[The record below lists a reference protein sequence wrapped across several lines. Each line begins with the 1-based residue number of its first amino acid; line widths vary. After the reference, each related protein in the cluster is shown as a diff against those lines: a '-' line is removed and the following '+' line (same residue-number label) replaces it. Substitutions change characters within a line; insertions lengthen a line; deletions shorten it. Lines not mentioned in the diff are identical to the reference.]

1 MSCGTNIN
9 IIGSSSG
16 KHGKIIITG
25 SNDGLP
31 IFIDNDTGEEKP
43 FIFDATK
50 GNFYLDVSSGD
61 DNSKQ
66 AVVVERV
73 NKNGEVDENGKSLL
87 AKFYLQKPV
96 DDKQLRVEAYV
107 AAAPEAS
114 IEETE
119 EFRILKIG
127 IPTGAIVEEETTT
140 LNGDGISNIFHLP
153 VAFAPKSLKIWC
165 NGVAQAPELGYIV
178 TGANTFQTN
187 WIPSTEELLLI
198 RYIPNI

>member
-9 IIGSSSG
+9 IIGSGSR
-16 KHGKIIITG
+16 KHGKLIISGANNGTP
-25 SNDGLP
+25 L
-31 IFIDNDTGEEKP
+31 FIDNDTGEEKP

-50 GNFYLDVSSGD
+50 GNFYLDVSSGYS
-61 DNSKQ
+61 NSEQ
-66 AVVVERV
+66 AVVIERV
-73 NKNGEVDENGKSLL
+73 NKNGEVDNNGRSLL
-87 AKFYLQKPV
+87 AKFYLQKPL
-96 DDKQLRVEAYV
+96 QLRVEAYA

-127 IPTGAIVEEETTT
+127 IPSGVVVEEETTT

-165 NGVAQAPELGYIV
+165 NGVAQAPDIDYIV

>member
-9 IIGSSSG
+9 IIGSGSR
-16 KHGKIIITG
+16 KHGKLIISG
-25 SNDGLP
+25 ANNGLP
-31 IFIDNDTGEEKP
+31 IFVDNDTGEEKP

-50 GNFYLDVSSGD
+50 GNFYLDVSSGYS
-61 DNSKQ
+61 NSEQ
-66 AVVVERV
+66 AVVIERV
-73 NKNGEVDENGKSLL
+73 NKNGEVDNNGRSLL
-87 AKFYLQKPV
+87 AKFYLQKPL
-96 DDKQLRVEAYV
+96 QLRVEAYA

-127 IPTGAIVEEETTT
+127 IPSGVVVEEETTT

>member
-1 MSCGTNIN
+1 MSCGTNIS
-9 IIGSSSG
+9 ITGSSSG
-16 KHGKIIITG
+16 KHGKLIISGANNGTP
-25 SNDGLP
+25 L
-31 IFIDNDTGEEKP
+31 FIDNDTGEEKP

-66 AVVVERV
+66 AVVIERV
-73 NKNGEVDENGKSLL
+73 NKNGEVDENGRSLL
-87 AKFYLQKPV
+87 AKFYLQKPL
-96 DDKQLRVEAYV
+96 QLRVEAYV

-127 IPTGAIVEEETTT
+127 IPSGVVVEEETTT

-165 NGVAQAPELGYIV
+165 NGVAQAPELDYIV

>member
-16 KHGKIIITG
+16 KHGKLIISGANNGTP
-25 SNDGLP
+25 L
-31 IFIDNDTGEEKP
+31 FIDNDTGEEKP

-50 GNFYLDVSSGD
+50 GNFYLDVSSGY

-73 NKNGEVDENGKSLL
+73 NKNGEVDNNGRSLL
-87 AKFYLQKPV
+87 AKFYLQKPL
-96 DDKQLRVEAYV
+96 QLRVEAYV

-127 IPTGAIVEEETTT
+127 IPSGVVVEEETTT